1 MTDNNIG
8 TTKFG
13 ATPMTKEQ
21 KNNVEAQFKMDSTL
35 MHLQDTLG
43 QALKSVE
50 EISYDVDTQ
59 PATHS
64 QMNKS
69 IEVLKGI
76 QDSVDLLT
84 SEPKADSELRK
95 STDFLREA
103 VVEGF
108 KVLGDVSVMNSK
120 TITDSI
126 SNHIN
131 DLQDEVSNLTFSSDE
146 LDVNVDLNDYGIEV
160 DISKCLPD
168 IFSEIELNQDQ
179 VVEKIDGSIDA
190 IESVSNQINSNSNIL
205 KTFLNRVLE
214 SLIVKGKEYDS
225 ESNPDNQEKEFRV
238 IDVLVDTL
246 FWTKDISKSN
256 ARIAEALET
265 QNRLQKE
272 MMLYMV
278 DMKKN
283 VSNIATSINFV
294 KKPLDN
300 NR

>member
-1 MTDNNIG
+1 MADNNIG

-120 TITDSI
+120 TITDSL

-160 DISKCLPD
+160 DISN
-168 IFSEIELNQDQ
+168 SQIEVNQDQ

-225 ESNPDNQEKEFRV
+225 DDNPDNQEKEFRV

-246 FWTKDISKSN
+246 FWTKDVSKSN

-272 MMLYMV
+272 MILYMV

-283 VSNIATSINFV
+283 VSNIATSIHFV
-294 KKPLDN
+294 KNPLDN

>member
-1 MTDNNIG
+1 MADNNIG

-120 TITDSI
+120 TITDSL

-131 DLQDEVSNLTFSSDE
+131 NLQDEVSNLTFNSDE
-146 LDVNVDLNDYGIEV
+146 LDVNVNLNDYGIEV
-160 DISKCLPD
+160 DIS
-168 IFSEIELNQDQ
+168 SSQIEVNQDD

-225 ESNPDNQEKEFRV
+225 DDNPDNQEKEFRV

-246 FWTKDISKSN
+246 FWTKDVSKSN

-272 MMLYMV
+272 MILYMV

-283 VSNIATSINFV
+283 VSNIATSIHFV
-294 KKPLDN
+294 KNPLDN

>member
-1 MTDNNIG
+1 M
-8 TTKFG
+8 
-13 ATPMTKEQ
+13 AKEQ

-120 TITDSI
+120 TITDSL

-131 DLQDEVSNLTFSSDE
+131 NLQDEVSNLTFNSDE
-146 LDVNVDLNDYGIEV
+146 LDVNVNLNDYGIEV
-160 DISKCLPD
+160 DIS
-168 IFSEIELNQDQ
+168 SSQIEVNQDD

-225 ESNPDNQEKEFRV
+225 DDNPDNQEKEFRV

-246 FWTKDISKSN
+246 FWTKDVSKSN
-256 ARIAEALET
+256 ARIADALET
-265 QNRLQKE
+265 QIILQKE
-272 MMLYMV
+272 MMIHLV
-278 DMKKN
+278 EMKKDMSTLADGINWLEIDN
-283 VSNIATSINFV
+283 V
-294 KKPLDN
+294 

>member
-1 MTDNNIG
+1 MTDNNIS

-120 TITDSI
+120 TITDSL

-160 DISKCLPD
+160 DISN
-168 IFSEIELNQDQ
+168 SQIEVNQDQ

-225 ESNPDNQEKEFRV
+225 DDNPDNQEKEFRV

-246 FWTKDISKSN
+246 FWTKDVSKSN

-272 MMLYMV
+272 MILYMV

-283 VSNIATSINFV
+283 VSNIATSIHFV
-294 KKPLDN
+294 KNPLDN

>member
-1 MTDNNIG
+1 MADNNIG

-120 TITDSI
+120 TITDSL

-160 DISKCLPD
+160 DISN
-168 IFSEIELNQDQ
+168 SQIEVNQDQ

-225 ESNPDNQEKEFRV
+225 DDNPDNQEKEFRV

-246 FWTKDISKSN
+246 FWTKDVSKSN
-256 ARIAEALET
+256 ARIADALET

-283 VSNIATSINFV
+283 VSNIATSIHFV
-294 KKPLDN
+294 KNPLDN

>member
-1 MTDNNIG
+1 MADNNIG

-120 TITDSI
+120 TITDSL

-131 DLQDEVSNLTFSSDE
+131 NLQDEVSNLTFNSDE
-146 LDVNVDLNDYGIEV
+146 LDVNVNLNDYGIEV
-160 DISKCLPD
+160 DIS
-168 IFSEIELNQDQ
+168 SSQIEVNQDD

-214 SLIVKGKEYDS
+214 SLIVKCKEYDS
-225 ESNPDNQEKEFRV
+225 DDNPDNQEKEFRV

-246 FWTKDISKSN
+246 FWTKDVSKSN
-256 ARIAEALET
+256 ARIADALET
-265 QNRLQKE
+265 QIILQKE
-272 MMLYMV
+272 MMIHLV
-278 DMKKN
+278 EMKKDMSTLADGINWLEIDN
-283 VSNIATSINFV
+283 V
-294 KKPLDN
+294 

>member
-1 MTDNNIG
+1 MADNNIG

-120 TITDSI
+120 TITDSL

-131 DLQDEVSNLTFSSDE
+131 NLQDEVSNLTFNSDE
-146 LDVNVDLNDYGIEV
+146 LDVNVNLNDYGIEV
-160 DISKCLPD
+160 DIS
-168 IFSEIELNQDQ
+168 SSQIEVNQDD

-225 ESNPDNQEKEFRV
+225 DDNPDNQEKVFKSLSFTGSPCIYDFNNSSV
-238 IDVLVDTL
+238 ALYDSSSDTKTLSVQAFIDD
-246 FWTKDISKSN
+246 KP
-256 ARIAEALET
+256 IANLYEQKKIEEEADLNSWN
-265 QNRLQKE
+265 QSFGLGG
-272 MMLYMV
+272 Y
-278 DMKKN
+278 N
-283 VSNIATSINFV
+283 V
-294 KKPLDN
+294 
-300 NR
+300 

>member
-1 MTDNNIG
+1 MADNNIG

-120 TITDSI
+120 TITDSL

-131 DLQDEVSNLTFSSDE
+131 NLQDEVSNLTFNSDE
-146 LDVNVDLNDYGIEV
+146 LDVNVNLNDYGIEV
-160 DISKCLPD
+160 DIS
-168 IFSEIELNQDQ
+168 SSQIEVNQDD

-225 ESNPDNQEKEFRV
+225 DDNPDNQEKEFRV

-246 FWTKDISKSN
+246 FWTKDVSKSN
-256 ARIAEALET
+256 ARIADALET

>member
-8 TTKFG
+8 TTKFE

-108 KVLGDVSVMNSK
+108 KALGDVSVMNSK

-160 DISKCLPD
+160 DISN
-168 IFSEIELNQDQ
+168 SQIEVNQDQ
-179 VVEKIDGSIDA
+179 VVEKLDGSIDA

>member
-1 MTDNNIG
+1 MADNNIG

-43 QALKSVE
+43 EALKSVE

-120 TITDSI
+120 TITDSL

-160 DISKCLPD
+160 DISN
-168 IFSEIELNQDQ
+168 SQIEVNQDQ

-272 MMLYMV
+272 MILYMV

-283 VSNIATSINFV
+283 VSNIATSIHFV
-294 KKPLDN
+294 KNPLDN

>member
-1 MTDNNIG
+1 MADNNIG

-120 TITDSI
+120 TITDSL

-131 DLQDEVSNLTFSSDE
+131 NLQDEVSNLTFNSDE
-146 LDVNVDLNDYGIEV
+146 LDVNVNLNDYGIEV
-160 DISKCLPD
+160 DIS
-168 IFSEIELNQDQ
+168 SSQIEVNQDD

-190 IESVSNQINSNSNIL
+190 TESVSNQINSNSNIL

-225 ESNPDNQEKEFRV
+225 DDNPDNQEKEFRV

-246 FWTKDISKSN
+246 FWTKDVSKSN
-256 ARIAEALET
+256 ARIADALET
-265 QNRLQKE
+265 QIILQKE
-272 MMLYMV
+272 MMIHLV
-278 DMKKN
+278 EMKKDM
-283 VSNIATSINFV
+283 STLADGIN
-294 KKPLDN
+294 
-300 NR
+300 

>member
-1 MTDNNIG
+1 MADNNIG

-120 TITDSI
+120 TITDSL
-126 SNHIN
+126 STHIN
-131 DLQDEVSNLTFSSDE
+131 NLQ
-146 LDVNVDLNDYGIEV
+146 DVNVNLNDYGIEV
-160 DISKCLPD
+160 DIS
-168 IFSEIELNQDQ
+168 SSQIEVNQDD

-225 ESNPDNQEKEFRV
+225 DDNPDNQEKEFRV

-246 FWTKDISKSN
+246 FWTKDVSKSN
-256 ARIAEALET
+256 ARIADALET
-265 QNRLQKE
+265 QIILQKE
-272 MMLYMV
+272 MMIHLV
-278 DMKKN
+278 EMKKDMSTLADGINWLEIDN
-283 VSNIATSINFV
+283 V
-294 KKPLDN
+294 

>member
-120 TITDSI
+120 TITDSL

-131 DLQDEVSNLTFSSDE
+131 NLQDEVSNLTFNSDE
-146 LDVNVDLNDYGIEV
+146 LDVNVNLNDYGIEV
-160 DISKCLPD
+160 DIS
-168 IFSEIELNQDQ
+168 SSQIEVNQDD

-225 ESNPDNQEKEFRV
+225 DDNPDNQEKEFRV

-246 FWTKDISKSN
+246 FWTKDVSKSN
-256 ARIAEALET
+256 ARIADALET
-265 QNRLQKE
+265 QIILQKE
-272 MMLYMV
+272 MMIHLV
-278 DMKKN
+278 EMKKDMSTLADGINWLEIDN
-283 VSNIATSINFV
+283 V
-294 KKPLDN
+294 

>member
-1 MTDNNIG
+1 MADNNIG

-120 TITDSI
+120 TITDSL

-131 DLQDEVSNLTFSSDE
+131 NLQDEVSNLTFNSDE
-146 LDVNVDLNDYGIEV
+146 LDVNVNLNDYGIEV
-160 DISKCLPD
+160 DIS
-168 IFSEIELNQDQ
+168 SSQIEVNQDD

-190 IESVSNQINSNSNIL
+190 TESVSNQINSNSNIL

-225 ESNPDNQEKEFRV
+225 DDNPDNQEKEFRV

-246 FWTKDISKSN
+246 FWTKDVSKSN
-256 ARIAEALET
+256 ARIADALET
-265 QNRLQKE
+265 QIILQKE
-272 MMLYMV
+272 MMIHLV
-278 DMKKN
+278 EMKKDMSTLADGINWLEIDN
-283 VSNIATSINFV
+283 V
-294 KKPLDN
+294 

>member
-1 MTDNNIG
+1 MADNNIG

-120 TITDSI
+120 TITDSL

-160 DISKCLPD
+160 DISN
-168 IFSEIELNQDQ
+168 SQIEVNQDQ

-225 ESNPDNQEKEFRV
+225 DDNPDNQEKEFRV

-246 FWTKDISKSN
+246 FWTKDVSKSN
-256 ARIAEALET
+256 ARIADALET

-272 MMLYMV
+272 MILYMV

-283 VSNIATSINFV
+283 VSNIATSIHFV
-294 KKPLDN
+294 KNPLDN

>member
-1 MTDNNIG
+1 MADNNIG

-120 TITDSI
+120 TITDSL

-160 DISKCLPD
+160 DISN
-168 IFSEIELNQDQ
+168 SQIEVNQDQ

-225 ESNPDNQEKEFRV
+225 DDNPDNQEKEFRV

-246 FWTKDISKSN
+246 FWTKDVSKSN
-256 ARIAEALET
+256 ARIADALET

>member
-1 MTDNNIG
+1 MADNNIG

-108 KVLGDVSVMNSK
+108 KVLGDVSIMNSK
-120 TITDSI
+120 TITDSL

-131 DLQDEVSNLTFSSDE
+131 NLQDEVSNLTFNSDE
-146 LDVNVDLNDYGIEV
+146 LDVNVNLNDYGIEV
-160 DISKCLPD
+160 DIS
-168 IFSEIELNQDQ
+168 SSQIEVNQDD

-225 ESNPDNQEKEFRV
+225 DDNPDNQEKEFRV

-246 FWTKDISKSN
+246 FWTKDVSKSN
-256 ARIAEALET
+256 ARIADALET
-265 QNRLQKE
+265 QIILQKE
-272 MMLYMV
+272 MMIHLV
-278 DMKKN
+278 EMKKDMSTLADGINWLEIDN
-283 VSNIATSINFV
+283 V
-294 KKPLDN
+294 